1 MKKAFQIL
9 GIILL
14 ALLLLAAVILVHAG
28 LFEPVVTMEK
38 KIDPYTLVYQD
49 HIGSYYKVKPA
60 MDEVYH
66 GLLRL
71 GIETYRGAGVYYDDP
86 QKVRA
91 DKLRSEIGS
100 ILEEKD
106 LDKVDKIKNSFKVKE
121 IPASKS
127 IVVEFP
133 IRNMLSYM
141 IGPAKVYKEVNM
153 LWQQQSYPEY
163 KYAVEI
169 YDVPNKTI
177 TYIMPINEIIVDKII
192 VDEPI
197 IVPSLKPEEATEE
210 ATEEAE
216 IVDEKEILETVIRD
230 AIIEKRG
237 GDPDN
242 LIIIVSKIEGDYSSG
257 GVRNASA
264 EVGGAMWLAAKVD
277 GVWELVWDGNGAIY
291 CNDLIDYLDFPASM
305 IPECYDE
312 VTGEVVLR

>member
-14 ALLLLAAVILVHAG
+14 ALLLLVAVILVHAG
-28 LFEPVVTMEK
+28 LFEPVIAMEK
-38 KIDPYTLVYQD
+38 KIDSYTLVYQD

-66 GLLRL
+66 GLLRM
-71 GIETYRGAGVYYDDP
+71 GIETYRGAGVFYDDP
-86 QKVRA
+86 QKVPKN
-91 DKLRSEIGS
+91 KLRSKVGS

-106 LDKVDKIKNSFKVKE
+106 LDKIDKIKNSFNVKE

-141 IGPAKVYKEVNM
+141 IAPAKVYKEVNM

-197 IVPSLKPEEATEE
+197 IVPSPKLEE

-216 IVDEKEILETVIRD
+216 IVDEEEILKIVIRD

-237 GDPDN
+237 GDPDD

-257 GVRNASA
+257 GARNASA
-264 EVGGAMWLAAKVD
+264 EAGGAMWFAAKVN
-277 GVWELVWDGNGAIY
+277 GVWKLVWDGNGAIY
-291 CNDLIDYLDFPASM
+291 CNDLIDYPDFSASM
-305 IPECYDE
+305 ITECYDE
-312 VTGEVVLR
+312 VAGEVVLR